1 MNYFYDLPEVLQEK
15 ILTIRNNDY
24 MAEKIQ
30 KLYYKYQSR
39 YTKINALVSLT
50 KQLYYYDVPFDGCML
65 TIEVSTERSAKII
78 EFIQKKIKKKDIS
91 VCSNCKIWNNLLI
104 DLHYAIYAKMS
115 GEAYGSFYIR
125 VDKVFHKILNILD
138 IKWMA
143 GNHVEYFRH
152 YGALHY

>member
-30 KLYYKYQSR
+30 KLYYKCQSR

-50 KQLYYYDVPFDGCML
+50 KQLYYYHDDGPFDGCML

-91 VCSNCKIWNNLLI
+91 VCSNCKIWNNLII
-104 DLHYAIYAKMS
+104 DLSHALCTKVTQMWKK
-115 GEAYGSFYIR
+115 ERDPFYER

-152 YGALHY
+152 Y